1 MTEQTW
7 WVVAVVA
14 VIVAGVI
21 GFVVGRMTTGTKA
34 RIEELEGELE
44 RHKAQIDA
52 YRKDVDAHF
61 DKTASLFVSM
71 AGSYKELFEH
81 LSSGYEKLSSGDARG
96 LFKERVAALL
106 IGAPRTEASEA
117 TPVPDGVARDVAV
130 SAADEAAGARVEP
143 GSSDHGEPGEPQ
155 VMAAASA
162 TAEPAQTGD
171 AGVATD
177 ETSAPHVQPTSEGR
191 DEAGGAGEP
200 AGASPVAVGEAAPVG
215 TEAPLQAPRE
225 SDAVKADA
233 PAAADDQ
240 AGARPVERADDLQAD
255 AEGHSDLPP
264 ERDRQDV
271 RRGD

>member
-81 LSSGYEKLSSGDARG
+81 LSSGYETLSSGDARG

-106 IGAPRTEASEA
+106 IGAPRAEA
-117 TPVPDGVARDVAV
+117 VPDGVARDVAV
-130 SAADEAAGARVEP
+130 SAASEAADARAES
-143 GSSDHGEPGEPQ
+143 GSPDHGEPGESQ
-155 VMAAASA
+155 AMAAASA

-177 ETSAPHVQPTSEGR
+177 KASAPHAQPTNEGR
-191 DEAGGAGEP
+191 DETGGAGEP
-200 AGASPVAVGEAAPVG
+200 AGASPAAGGEEVPVG
-215 TEAPLQAPRE
+215 TEAPSQAPRDP
-225 SDAVKADA
+225 DAMKADGS
-233 PAAADDQ
+233 AAVPDDPG
-240 AGARPVERADDLQAD
+240 GARPPVERADDLQAD
-255 AEGHSDLPP
+255 ADGQSDLPP

-271 RRGD
+271 RRVD